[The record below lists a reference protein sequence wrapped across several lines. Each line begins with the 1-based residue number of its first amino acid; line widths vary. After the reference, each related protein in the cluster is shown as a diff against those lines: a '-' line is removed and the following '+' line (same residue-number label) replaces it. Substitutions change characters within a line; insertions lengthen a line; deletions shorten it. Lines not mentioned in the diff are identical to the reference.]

1 MSGQIMSRT
10 CQELSPNPRTIAHE
24 RAPRNV
30 VGFACDYPDG
40 FATERHRHVR
50 AQLLYTLCGVLR
62 VTTETASFAV
72 PPGSGLYLPAG
83 IAHAVRMDGPVSMRA
98 LFLREDA
105 VRVAPSDV
113 TVIAVSPLLREL
125 ILGACAEPLDW
136 DPRGRG
142 GHIAA
147 LALDEIAHARALPLA
162 LPVPLDPRLARVADA
177 LRARPDD
184 PRDLDSWAADA
195 GASVRTL
202 ARLFRA
208 ETGMS
213 FRQWRR
219 QLRLT
224 EAVARLAAGATPARA
239 AAAVGY
245 ASTPAFGAALRAT
258 FGVTPGRVRGEPR
271 LFDLGQRPNGTSP
284 E

>member
-1 MSGQIMSRT
+1 MSGQIMSRIGQT
-10 CQELSPNPRTIAHE
+10 PPLRPNPRTIAHE

-30 VGFACDYPDG
+30 VGYAHDYPDG
-40 FATERHRHVR
+40 FATGRHRHAR
-50 AQLLYTLCGVLR
+50 AQLLYTLSGVLR
-62 VTTETASFAV
+62 VATDDSRFAV
-72 PPGSGLYLPAG
+72 PPGSALFLPAG
-83 IAHAVRMDGPVSMRA
+83 LPHCVRMDGAVAMRA
-98 LFLREDA
+98 LFLRDDA
-105 VRVAPSDV
+105 ARVAPPDA

-136 DPRGRG
+136 DPDGRG
-142 GHIAA
+142 GHLAS

-162 LPVPLDPRLARVADA
+162 LPVPRDPRLRRLTER
-177 LRARPDD
+177 LRAKPDD
-184 PRDLDSWAADA
+184 GRALDAWAAES

-202 ARLFRA
+202 ARLFRR

-224 EAVARLAAGATPARA
+224 EAVALLAAGAPPARA
-239 AAAVGY
+239 AARTGY

-258 FGVTPGRVRGEPR
+258 FGITPGGLREKLAETGVLPPLAGG
-271 LFDLGQRPNGTSP
+271 D
-284 E
+284 